1 MQRKLLSYRQLQ
13 TFLSLEFINWEK
25 QTASMELQVTI
36 ITMKIMILLKAVNS
50 NYIFIIT
57 IMMMILA
64 LHAKS
69 LITYWLAYL
78 RNCCLKNKIC
88 IWIGGQIH
96 KSSLDNCCLWVSWLF
111 WEIECQPQGAA
122 LKCSYWWI
130 NRSIVFYSR

>member
-1 MQRKLLSYRQLQ
+1 MQRKLLSCWQLQ

-36 ITMKIMILLKAVNS
+36 ITTKIMILLKAVNS
-50 NYIFIIT
+50 NDIFIIT
-57 IMMMILA
+57 IIMMILA
-64 LHAKS
+64 LHAES
-69 LITYWLAYL
+69 LRAYWLEYL
-78 RNCCLKNKIC
+78 RNCCLENKIC
-88 IWIGGQIH
+88 ICIGGQIH